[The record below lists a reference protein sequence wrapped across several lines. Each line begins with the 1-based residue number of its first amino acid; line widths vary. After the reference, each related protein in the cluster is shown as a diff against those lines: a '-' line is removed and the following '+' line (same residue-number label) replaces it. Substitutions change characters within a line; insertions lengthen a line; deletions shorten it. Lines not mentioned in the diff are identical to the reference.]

1 MHGKKAVHRAAFYF
15 SMRSKVEEK
24 RFFIDN
30 LRGVWY
36 SVSKRKQK
44 RKGRQVYEQIR
55 KSGTDQHV
63 HDL

>member
-1 MHGKKAVHRAAFYF
+1 MHGKKQPTGLLFIFHA
-15 SMRSKVEEK
+15 MSKVEEN

>member
-1 MHGKKAVHRAAFYF
+1 MHDKKQPPGCFLFFHA
-15 SMRSKVEEK
+15 MSKIEEK

-30 LRGVWY
+30 LCGVWY

>member
-1 MHGKKAVHRAAFYF
+1 MHGKKQPTGLLFIF
-15 SMRSKVEEK
+15 PCDSKVEEK

-36 SVSKRKQK
+36 SVSNRKQK

>member
-1 MHGKKAVHRAAFYF
+1 MHGKKQPPGCFLFCQAI
-15 SMRSKVEEK
+15 SKVEEK

-55 KSGTDQHV
+55 KSGADQHV